1 MANSHRRLY
10 LAHIRDVTLKVSYI
24 VIGTIVGLSFEYKLG
39 SVRVA
44 ALSATA
50 DACGNFEDLTGD
62 DQWRI

>member
-1 MANSHRRLY
+1 VANSHRRLY

-24 VIGTIVGLSFEYKLG
+24 VIGTIVRLSFEYKLG
-39 SVRVA
+39 SA